1 MKPAHVHAA
10 KSKTVKGQEISETF
24 MTTYVQIRPPGYGHS
39 IVVRTEES
47 RQRASKRAVL
57 KTPNFIV
64 KHTAQD
70 IADEKHLSRSK
81 PYPKKGRNEA
91 ARRLRRMQAA

>member
-1 MKPAHVHAA
+1 
-10 KSKTVKGQEISETF
+10 
-24 MTTYVQIRPPGYGHS
+24 MTTYVQIRPPGYDHS

-47 RQRASKRAVL
+47 RRRASLRAVH
-57 KTPNFIV
+57 KASSFPVRF
-64 KHTAQD
+64 TAQE